1 MENQETTTT
10 ISASE
15 NPALAQQ
22 LIEAALSMSEEEA
35 GITTQPVVQEPLA
48 MEVIPPPSGN
58 VDLLAGIYDSF
69 NGEHIST
76 AEIRELNGIDE
87 EALSKINDYGR
98 GLLEI
103 LKRGVVKIGEK
114 NASSEVLDEL
124 LAGDRE
130 YLLLK
135 IRIATLGKEI
145 SLDGP
150 CPTCEEKQTYLVD
163 LEEDVKV
170 LKLEDPSETSINIAC
185 KIGEVTVD
193 LPDGKTQKKLA
204 LATNK
209 TVAELDSILLE
220 ECVSLINGAPVLNPK
235 QVKQLGMQD
244 RRTILKELAD
254 KNPGPDLSS
263 IVKNCVACGS
273 EVPIPLTLADLFRL

>member
-1 MENQETTTT
+1 MENQETRT

-22 LIEAALSMSEEEA
+22 LIQAALSMSEEEV
-35 GITTQPVVQEPLA
+35 GTPEPIVQETPV
-48 MEVIPPPSGN
+48 MEIVPPPSGN
-58 VDLLAGIYDSF
+58 VELLAGLYDSF
-69 NGEHIST
+69 SGEQVST

-114 NASSEVLDEL
+114 DASSDVLDEL

-135 IRIATLGKEI
+135 IRIATLGKEL
-145 SLDGP
+145 SLEGP
-150 CPTCEEKQTYLVD
+150 CSTCGEQQTFLVD
-163 LEEDVKV
+163 LEEDIKVK
-170 LKLEDPSETSINIAC
+170 KLEDLSETSITISC
-185 KIGEVTVD
+185 KVGEVIVD
-193 LPDGKTQKKLA
+193 LPNGKTQKKLA
-204 LATNK
+204 LSNNK
-209 TVAELDSILLE
+209 TIAELDSILLE
-220 ECVSLINGAPVLNPK
+220 ECVSLINGSPVLNSK

-244 RRTILKELAD
+244 RRTILKELGD
-254 KNPGPDLSS
+254 KNPGPDLSG
-263 IVKNCVACGS
+263 IVKSCVACGS
-273 EVPIPLTLADLFRL
+273 EVPTPLTLADLFRL